1 MSYRSK
7 LLRCGGWLLLSAL
20 LASCA
25 QSPSP
30 LNPQSTEASHVAVLS
45 WSLFGV
51 ALVVFCVVMVL
62 LLLAFI
68 RSRRT
73 NNDEVIRT
81 TDDRRPITLVLLAGA
96 VLPAVIL
103 FGMMIWS
110 ISIDP
115 PVSAQA
121 NNLVVEVIGHQWWWE
136 IHYPGQKIVTANE
149 IHIPVGQGVT
159 IKLTSADVN
168 HSFWVP
174 QLAPKLD
181 LIPGQ
186 TNTMTLEADQA
197 GIYRGQCAEYCGI
210 QHAHMDFLVIADA
223 PDAFARW
230 IAQEQKP
237 AADPTTDLAKQG
249 KQVFLSSACVYCH
262 TISGTD
268 ASGQVGPDLTHLAS
282 RITIG
287 AGLLQNTS
295 GNLAGWVVNSQALK
309 PGNLM
314 PPMQLDPDQ
323 VQALIAYLET
333 LE

>member
-1 MSYRSK
+1 M
-7 LLRCGGWLLLSAL
+7 A
-20 LASCA
+20 A
-25 QSPSP
+25 
-30 LNPQSTEASHVAVLS
+30 LS
-45 WSLFGV
+45 WTLFGI
-51 ALVVFCVVMVL
+51 ALIVFGVVMVL
-62 LLLAFI
+62 LLLAYL

-73 NNDEVIRT
+73 QTDAVLKQ
-81 TDDRRPITLVLLAGA
+81 TDDRRPISLVLLAGA

-110 ISIDP
+110 ITIDP
-115 PVSAQA
+115 PVSAQD
-121 NNLVVEVIGHQWWWE
+121 NDLVIEVVGHQWWWE
-136 IHYPGQKIVTANE
+136 IHYPHQNIITANE
-149 IHIPVGQGVT
+149 IHIPVGQTVT
-159 IKLTSADVN
+159 IKLSSADVN

-186 TNTMTLEADQA
+186 TNTMSLEADTA
-197 GIYRGQCAEYCGI
+197 GIYRGQCAEYCGV

-223 PDAFARW
+223 PDTFAHW
-230 IAQEQKP
+230 VTQEQQP
-237 AADPTTDLAKQG
+237 AVDPTTDLARQG
-249 KQVFLSSACVYCH
+249 QQVFLSSACIYCH
-262 TISGTD
+262 TIGGTS

-287 AGLLQNTS
+287 AGLLPNS
-295 GNLAGWVVNSQALK
+295 PGNLAGWVVNSQALK

-323 VQALIAYLET
+323 VQALIAYLAT